1 MSSSSKPPKLKRTRD
16 ELETENG
23 DTSDS
28 ARHTLKKS
36 KKAKDPLRNHLPEF
50 EGSEENQDLPQLRKA
65 ILKKAKKRNSKC
77 FLGFLFWRMTDFYAS
92 YRIPPAS
99 DRCVPTDSRIR

>member
-16 ELETENG
+16 ELESGIG

-28 ARHTLKKS
+28 ARPTLKRR

-50 EGSEENQDLPQLRKA
+50 EGSEENHDLSQLRKA
-65 ILKKAKKRNSKC
+65 ILKKSKKKNSKR
-77 FLGFLFWRMTDFYAS
+77 FAHSPL
-92 YRIPPAS
+92 
-99 DRCVPTDSRIR
+99 